1 MTAPPLADGTL
12 TVAHI
17 SGLSV
22 HPKNRK
28 RLGDMKELTADV
40 KANGVEVPLV
50 IRVHPKNKKQPPT
63 MFQILAGARRFLAAR
78 EAGLDT
84 VPAILVPATMDDA
97 AAFRFLVRE
106 NLHREDPHPLDEAL
120 YFKQS
125 LEDGHRIEEIAG
137 EIGKPVPYVHLRL
150 KLNELIAA
158 LVKLYEADKIGHG
171 VAMELARLTP
181 ENQQEAVKWITDRI
195 HYSGYVS
202 KGEVRK
208 WILGHTVLVLARAKF
223 NTKDAELWTAAGAC
237 TDCPKR
243 TGNVPSLFGDL
254 TDKDSCTDRRCFEQK
269 AQRSLAARIK
279 RFNEEAED
287 WTPLATHWG
296 ENKKFQGMPINSD
309 WKEAKKSAKGARRG
323 IVVMSPDLEAIGN
336 VVWFVK
342 RTTSMSKSGLSP
354 QDIAAQKRAVR
365 QGKVKKFTREL
376 LFDAMRDHNP
386 TDIDDL
392 QFVAL
397 QIFQNLW
404 MDAQVRLARTL
415 GWELK
420 KQQAYSGW
428 DTVTTAKQRIAQ
440 MGKAEVMRF
449 LHAISLVKEVDH
461 GGHHD
466 ARTDPLLLRA
476 KALKVKLPPLVAKA
490 EAKFP
495 TVKKK
500 AAKKKAT
507 KRKAKR

>member
-1 MTAPPLADGTL
+1 VSTAALAEGTL

-22 HPKNRK
+22 HPLNRK

-50 IRVHPKNKKQPPT
+50 IRVHPKNKKQPPVL
-63 MFQILAGARRFLAAR
+63 FQILAGARRFLAAR

-84 VPAILVPATMDDA
+84 VPAILVPVTMDDA

-106 NLHREDPHPLDEAL
+106 NLHRENPHPLDEAL

-125 LEDGHRIEEIAG
+125 LEDGLGIEEIAV
-137 EIGKPVPYVHLRL
+137 EIGKPTPYVHLRL
-150 KLNELIAA
+150 KLSELIAP
-158 LVKLYEADKIGHG
+158 LVKMYEGEKIGHA

-181 ENQQEAVKWITDRI
+181 ENQKEAVDWITDRV
-195 HYSGYVS
+195 HYAGYVA
-202 KGEVRK
+202 KQDVRK
-208 WILGHTVLVLARAKF
+208 WILSHTVLVLARAKF
-223 NTKDAELWTAAGAC
+223 NTKDEKLWTAAGAC

-269 AQRSLAARIK
+269 AQRSLLARIK
-279 RFNEEAED
+279 KLNEAGED
-287 WTPLATHWG
+287 WCPLATHWG

-309 WKEAKKSAKGARRG
+309 WNESKKSAKGARRG

-336 VVWFVK
+336 MVWFVK
-342 RTTSMSKSGLSP
+342 RSTSMSSSTRSP
-354 QDIAAQKRAVR
+354 QDIAAEKRAER
-365 QGKVKKFTREL
+365 QGKVQKHTREL

-386 TDIDDL
+386 TDVTDL
-392 QFVAL
+392 HFVAL
-397 QIFQNLW
+397 QIFTNMW
-404 MDAQVRLARTL
+404 MDAQMRLARTL
-415 GWELK
+415 GWELV
-420 KQQAYSGW
+420 KQKNYSGW
-428 DTVTTAKQRIAQ
+428 DTVTTAKKRIAQ
-440 MGKAEVMRF
+440 MGKADVMRF
-449 LHAISLVKEVDH
+449 LHAIALVREVDH
-461 GGHHD
+461 GSHHE

-495 TVKKK
+495 T
-500 AAKKKAT
+500 AKQKAT